1 MLTSLIKGL
10 WTALK
15 TPKLVLLLWLWT
27 LLLGLAA
34 AMPARAWFS
43 AALDRSPEAAGL
55 LTRFSFGTFADLSKY
70 HAIGPLTLLV
80 AGITGIAIVALA
92 GSAFVGGGMIEVI
105 GSPADAR
112 TFMHRFF
119 RGGGHFFWRFVR
131 LAVTAAVLGGVA
143 VAVTAAAAGA
153 AVRPFT
159 DSEWEPAGMFWG
171 LVTAG
176 LAGLV
181 GLWFVLALDYA
192 RIRTARDGSRGMV
205 RVYLGSLGFVARRL
219 VGTYV
224 IALAC
229 LAVTGALL
237 VAYVA
242 HEAAWTM
249 SSWAA
254 IGVLIATQ
262 QVIVL
267 ARAGVRVTQ
276 VAAEWHYYAAA
287 VPVIPAVT
295 PAAPVVAAA
304 VEPAPAVPT
313 EPPAGP
319 ATGPAVDRATPPR
332 QD

>member
-1 MLTSLIKGL
+1 MLTSLIKGF

-34 AMPARAWFS
+34 TMPAPAWFT
-43 AALDRSPEAAGL
+43 AALDRSPEASGL
-55 LTRFSFGTFADLSKY
+55 LTRFSLGTFADLSKY
-70 HAIGPLTLLV
+70 QAIKPLELLV
-80 AGITGIAIVALA
+80 AGIAGIAIVALA
-92 GSAFVGGGMIEVI
+92 GSAFVGGGMIAVI
-105 GSPADAR
+105 GSPADSR

-131 LAVTAAVLGGVA
+131 LAVTALVLGGVA

-153 AVRPFT
+153 AVEPLT

-171 LVTAG
+171 LVAAG

-205 RVYLGSLGFVARRL
+205 RVYLGSLGFVARR
-219 VGTYV
+219 VAGTYL
-224 IALAC
+224 IALTC

-254 IGVLIATQ
+254 IVVLVATQ
-262 QVIVL
+262 QVIVMG
-267 ARAGVRVTQ
+267 RAGVRVTQ
-276 VAAEWHYYAAA
+276 VAAEWHYFAAA
-287 VPVIPAVT
+287 APPLPAVAPVAPAVT
-295 PAAPVVAAA
+295 EPAEDMPGPSARPAA
-304 VEPAPAVPT
+304 EPGA
-313 EPPAGP
+313 E
-319 ATGPAVDRATPPR
+319 PR

>member
-70 HAIGPLTLLV
+70 QAIGPLALLV

-92 GSAFVGGGMIEVI
+92 GSAFVGGGLIEVI
-105 GSPADAR
+105 GSPADSR

-143 VAVTAAAAGA
+143 VAVAAAAAGA
-153 AVRPFT
+153 AVEPFT
-159 DSEWEPAGMFWG
+159 DSEWEPAGLFWG
-171 LVTAG
+171 LVAAG
-176 LAGLV
+176 LAGLI

-205 RVYLGSLGFVARRL
+205 RVYLGSLAFVARH
-219 VGTYV
+219 VAGTYL
-224 IALAC
+224 IALTC

-237 VAYVA
+237 FAYVA

-254 IGVLIATQ
+254 IGILIATQ

-276 VAAEWHYYAAA
+276 VAAEWHYFAAA
-287 VPVIPAVT
+287 APLVPATSPVAAVT
-295 PAAPVVAAA
+295 TAAVVSSPAEPVAAPPDEPTPEAGVA
-304 VEPAPAVPT
+304 
-313 EPPAGP
+313 
-319 ATGPAVDRATPPR
+319 PR
-332 QD
+332 QE